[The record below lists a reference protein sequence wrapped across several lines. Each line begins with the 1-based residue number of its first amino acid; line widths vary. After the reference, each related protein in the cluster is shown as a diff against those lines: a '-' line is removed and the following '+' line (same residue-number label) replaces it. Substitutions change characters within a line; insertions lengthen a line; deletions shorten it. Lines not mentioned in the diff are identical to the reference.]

1 MATTRAARAVTLAHR
16 DQLLRLREVSGNGIS
31 QAWLRF
37 GNVDTD
43 DQFLSRASG
52 LVTATRE
59 STAQLAFSYVSAYG
73 TLEGAQLDIDP
84 EVITAVVEETRG
96 GVPVEEVYHRPQV
109 AARSILA
116 GGGLWRD
123 AMEFAAKVAARTL
136 ITDVAL
142 VNRAALDAAA
152 DRLNPQANGWVRIA
166 GPTACGFCAK
176 VAGQIVSRPN
186 IAPLHPY
193 CSCTLEPGA
202 FKLNTKRG
210 RGRYVDVPRTKA
222 LDNSIYAV
230 EQHGELGPIPVRV
243 PESQE

>member
-1 MATTRAARAVTLAHR
+1 VASTRAARAVTLAHR

-37 GNVDTD
+37 GNVDSD
-43 DQFLSRASG
+43 DQFLTRATN
-52 LVTATRE
+52 LVQATRQT
-59 STAQLAFSYVSAYG
+59 TAQMAFAYVDTYG
-73 TLEGAQLDIDP
+73 TLEGASLRVNPDIID
-84 EVITAVVEETRG
+84 EVLAGVRG
-96 GVPVEEVYHRPQV
+96 GVSIDEVYHRPQIT
-109 AARSILA
+109 ARRMLSN
-116 GGGLWRD
+116 GQSWRD
-123 AMEFAAKVAARTL
+123 SMTAAGQVAARTL

-142 VNRAALDAAA
+142 VNRAALDAAS
-152 DRLNPQANGWVRIA
+152 DLLNPKVNGWVRIA
-166 GPTACGFCAK
+166 GSSACGFCAK

-210 RGRYVDVPRTKA
+210 RGSYVDVPKTKA
-222 LDNSIYAV
+222 LDDSIYAV